1 MNNHNKTLPA
11 LIMLTLLYVCITAS
25 GRDVTVRTPGTLH
38 TTIKSNEKYKIS
50 ELKIEGALN
59 SADIM
64 MLRDMAGCDAKEQR
78 TEGRLKRIDMSGV
91 TFVKDITPFIENNKS
106 SIINDIYTL
115 PAYMFSNCIIEEVVL
130 PHSIKAIGVR
140 SFGYSALK
148 KITLPENIV
157 VNNDAFKGCRK
168 LSEVTF
174 PYFTK
179 ELWSECFSG
188 CTGLKSIT
196 INNIGLLGSRAF
208 RNMENLTDITIKG
221 VIGHVDGWMCRD
233 LPSLK
238 SIHFEGFIINTGS
251 SIIAQNCPQL
261 SEIVF
266 SGTCMPIWDSE
277 A

>member
-78 TEGRLKRIDMSGV
+78 TEGRLKRIDMTGV

-115 PAYMFSNCIIEEVVL
+115 PAYMISN
-130 PHSIKAIGVR
+130 
-140 SFGYSALK
+140 
-148 KITLPENIV
+148 
-157 VNNDAFKGCRK
+157 
-168 LSEVTF
+168 
-174 PYFTK
+174 
-179 ELWSECFSG
+179 
-188 CTGLKSIT
+188 
-196 INNIGLLGSRAF
+196 
-208 RNMENLTDITIKG
+208 
-221 VIGHVDGWMCRD
+221 
-233 LPSLK
+233 
-238 SIHFEGFIINTGS
+238 
-251 SIIAQNCPQL
+251 
-261 SEIVF
+261 
-266 SGTCMPIWDSE
+266 
-277 A
+277 